1 MFNKTNLYTNADIQ
15 QIKESSLLVGKTL
28 AEVAKRIQ
36 PGVPITLL
44 DQIAEEFI
52 RDHQGIP
59 SFKGYNGFPATLCI
73 SINDVVVHG
82 IPKDQILMDGDI
94 VSVDCGVFKNGFH
107 GDYAYTFAVGN
118 ISEEKQLL
126 IDRTKQ
132 SLILG
137 IEKAKVGNTTGDIG
151 YTIQNYVESFGYGVV
166 RDLCGHGIG
175 RKLHEAPEIPNF
187 GKSGKGT
194 PLRVGMVFCIE
205 PMINQ
210 KTHKVYVE
218 SDGWTIRTLDGKP
231 AAHFEH
237 QIAITEKGT
246 EVLSTYEYIEEELN
260 KKTKL

>member
-1 MFNKTNLYTNADIQ
+1 
-15 QIKESSLLVGKTL
+15 LLVGKTL

-36 PGVPITLL
+36 PGVPISLL
-44 DQIAEEFI
+44 DQIAEEYI
-52 RDHQGIP
+52 RDHQGVP

-82 IPKDQILMDGDI
+82 IPKDQILEDGDI
-94 VSVDCGVFKNGFH
+94 VSVDCGVFKDGFH
-107 GDYAYTFAVGN
+107 GDYAYTFPVGN
-118 ISEEKQLL
+118 VSEEKRLL

-132 SLILG
+132 SLMLG

-151 YTIQNYVESFGYGVV
+151 FTIQHYVESFGYGVV

-175 RKLHEAPEIPNF
+175 RKLHEAPEVPNF

-194 PLRVGMVFCIE
+194 PLKVGMVFCIE

-218 SDGWTIRTLDGKP
+218 SDGWTIRTLDRKP
-231 AAHFEH
+231 SAHFEH
-237 QIAITEKGT
+237 QVAITESGT
-246 EVLSTYEYIEEELN
+246 EILSTYQYIEEVLN
-260 KKTKL
+260 LKKL